1 MIFVIKVGILF
12 LNDLELIMRF
22 KKISCLLLPPLF
34 IFSTSI
40 YAGNTSKE
48 QEIKKLVDQ
57 NFKPLLDKY
66 NVPGMAVGVIQNNKK
81 YEMYYGLQSVQ
92 DKKAVNS
99 STIFELGSVSKLF
112 TATAGGYAKTK
123 GTISFKDTPGK
134 YWKELK
140 NTPIDQV
147 NLLQLATYTSGNLGL
162 QFPDEVQTDQQVLT
176 FFKDWKPKNS
186 IGEYRQYSNPSI
198 GLFGKVVALSM
209 NKPFDQVL
217 EKTIFPDLGLKHSYV
232 NVPKTQMQNY
242 AFGYN
247 QENQPIRVNPG
258 PLDAP
263 AYGVKSTLPDMLKF
277 INANLNTQKYPK
289 DIQRAIN
296 ETHQGFYQVGTM
308 YQALGWEE
316 FSYPAPLQTL
326 LDSNSEQI
334 VMKPNKVTAISK
346 EPSVKMFHKTGS
358 TNGFGTYVV
367 FIPKENI
374 GLVMLTNKRIPNEE
388 RIKAAYAVLNAIKK

>member
-1 MIFVIKVGILF
+1 
-12 LNDLELIMRF
+12 MRF
-22 KKISCLLLPPLF
+22 KKISCLLLSPLF

-40 YAGNTSKE
+40 YAGNTPKD

-57 NFKPLLDKY
+57 NFKPLLEKY
-66 NVPGMAVGVIQNNKK
+66 DVPGMAVGVIQNNKK

-112 TATAGGYAKTK
+112 TATAGGYAKNK
-123 GTISFKDTPGK
+123 GKISFDDTPGK

-147 NLLQLATYTSGNLGL
+147 NLLQLATYTSGNLAL
-162 QFPDEVQTDQQVLT
+162 QFPDEVKTDQQVLT

-217 EKTIFPDLGLKHSYV
+217 EKTIFPALGLKHSYV

-258 PLDAP
+258 PLDAL
-263 AYGVKSTLPDMLKF
+263 AYSVKSTLPDMLSF
-277 INANLNTQKYPK
+277 IHANLNPQKYPA

-296 ETHQGFYQVGTM
+296 ETHQGRYQVNTM

-316 FSYPAPLQTL
+316 FSYPATLQTL

-346 EPSVKMFHKTGS
+346 EPSVKMYHKTGS
-358 TNGFGTYVV
+358 TTGFGTYVV

>member
-1 MIFVIKVGILF
+1 
-12 LNDLELIMRF
+12 MRF
-22 KKISCLLLPPLF
+22 KKISCLLLSPLF

-40 YAGNTSKE
+40 YAGNTPKD

-57 NFKPLLDKY
+57 NFKPLLEKY
-66 NVPGMAVGVIQNNKK
+66 DVPGMAVGVIKNNKK

-112 TATAGGYAKTK
+112 TATAGGYAKNK
-123 GTISFKDTPGK
+123 GKISFDDTPGK

-147 NLLQLATYTSGNLGL
+147 NLLQLATYTSGNLAL
-162 QFPDEVQTDQQVLT
+162 QFPDEVKTDQQVLT

-217 EKTIFPDLGLKHSYV
+217 EKTIFPALGLKHSYV

-263 AYGVKSTLPDMLKF
+263 AYGVKSTLPDMLSF
-277 INANLNTQKYPK
+277 IHANLNPQKYPA

-296 ETHQGFYQVGTM
+296 ETHQGRYQVNTM

-316 FSYPAPLQTL
+316 FSYPATLQTL

-334 VMKPNKVTAISK
+334 NKVTAISK
-346 EPSVKMFHKTGS
+346 EPSVKMYHKTGS

>member
-1 MIFVIKVGILF
+1 
-12 LNDLELIMRF
+12 MRF
-22 KKISCLLLPPLF
+22 KKISCLLLSPLF

-40 YAGNTSKE
+40 YAGNTPKD

-57 NFKPLLDKY
+57 NFKPLLEKY
-66 NVPGMAVGVIQNNKK
+66 DVPGMAVGVIQNNKK

-112 TATAGGYAKTK
+112 TATAGGYAKNK
-123 GTISFKDTPGK
+123 GKISFDDTPGK

-147 NLLQLATYTSGNLGL
+147 NLLQLATYTSGNLAL
-162 QFPDEVQTDQQVLT
+162 QFPDEVKTDQQVLT

-217 EKTIFPDLGLKHSYV
+217 EKTIFPALGLKHSYV

-263 AYGVKSTLPDMLKF
+263 AYSVKSTLPDMLSF
-277 INANLNTQKYPK
+277 IHANLNPQKYPA

-296 ETHQGFYQVGTM
+296 ETHQGRYQVNTM

-316 FSYPAPLQTL
+316 FSYPATLQTL
-326 LDSNSEQI
+326 LDSNSKQI

-346 EPSVKMFHKTGS
+346 EPSVKMYHKTGS
-358 TNGFGTYVV
+358 TTGFGTYVV

>member
-1 MIFVIKVGILF
+1 
-12 LNDLELIMRF
+12 MRF
-22 KKISCLLLPPLF
+22 NKISCLLLSPLF
-34 IFSTSI
+34 IFNTSI
-40 YAGNTSKE
+40 YAGNTPKE

-57 NFKPLLDKY
+57 NFKPLLEKY
-66 NVPGMAVGVIQNNKK
+66 DVPGMAVGVIQNNKK
-81 YEMYYGLQSVQ
+81 YETYYGLQSVQ

-99 STIFELGSVSKLF
+99 NTIFELGSVSKLF

-147 NLLQLATYTSGNLGL
+147 NLLQLATYTSGNLSL

-198 GLFGKVVALSM
+198 GLFGKIVALSM

-263 AYGVKSTLPDMLKF
+263 AYGVKSTLPDMLSF
-277 INANLNTQKYPK
+277 INANLNPQKYPK

-296 ETHQGFYQVGTM
+296 ETHKGFYQVDTM

-334 VMKPNKVTAISK
+334 VMKPNKVSAISK

>member
-1 MIFVIKVGILF
+1 
-12 LNDLELIMRF
+12 MRF

-40 YAGNTSKE
+40 YAGNTPKE
-48 QEIKKLVDQ
+48 QEVKKLVDQ

-66 NVPGMAVGVIQNNKK
+66 DVPGMAVGVIQNNKK
-81 YEMYYGLQSVQ
+81 YEIYYGLQSVQ

-112 TATAGGYAKTK
+112 TATAGGYAKAK
-123 GTISFKDTPGK
+123 GKISFDDTPGK

-147 NLLQLATYTSGNLGL
+147 NLLQLATYTSGNLAL
-162 QFPDEVQTDQQVLT
+162 QFPDEVQTDQQVFT
-176 FFKDWKPKNS
+176 FFKDWKTKNA

-217 EKTIFPDLGLKHSYV
+217 EKTIFPPLHLKNSYV

-242 AFGYN
+242 AYGYN

-263 AYGVKSTLPDMLKF
+263 AYGVKSTLPDMLTF
-277 INANLNTQKYPK
+277 INANLNPQKYPK

-358 TNGFGTYVV
+358 TNGFGSYVV
-367 FIPKENI
+367 FIPTENI

>member
-1 MIFVIKVGILF
+1 
-12 LNDLELIMRF
+12 MRF
-22 KKISCLLLPPLF
+22 KKISCLLLSPLF

-40 YAGNTSKE
+40 YAGNTPKD

-57 NFKPLLDKY
+57 NFKPLLEKY
-66 NVPGMAVGVIQNNKK
+66 DVPGMAVGVIQNNKK

-112 TATAGGYAKTK
+112 TATAGGYAKNK
-123 GTISFKDTPGK
+123 GKISFDDTPGK

-147 NLLQLATYTSGNLGL
+147 NLLQLATYTSGNLAL
-162 QFPDEVQTDQQVLT
+162 QFPDEVKTDQQVLT
-176 FFKDWKPKNS
+176 FFNFLVPKNS

-217 EKTIFPDLGLKHSYV
+217 EKTIFPALGLKHSYV

-263 AYGVKSTLPDMLKF
+263 AYSVKSTLPDMLSF
-277 INANLNTQKYPK
+277 IHANLNPQKYPA

-296 ETHQGFYQVGTM
+296 ETHQGRYQVNTM

-316 FSYPAPLQTL
+316 FSYPATLQTL

-346 EPSVKMFHKTGS
+346 EPSVKMYHKTGS
-358 TNGFGTYVV
+358 TTGFGTYVV

>member
-1 MIFVIKVGILF
+1 
-12 LNDLELIMRF
+12 MRF

-40 YAGNTSKE
+40 YAGNTPKE
-48 QEIKKLVDQ
+48 QEVKKLVDQ

-66 NVPGMAVGVIQNNKK
+66 DVPGMAVGVIQNNKK
-81 YEMYYGLQSVQ
+81 YEIYYGLQSVQ

-112 TATAGGYAKTK
+112 TATAGGYAKAK
-123 GTISFKDTPGK
+123 GKISFDDTPGK

-147 NLLQLATYTSGNLGL
+147 NLLQLATYTSGNLAL

-176 FFKDWKPKNS
+176 FFKDWKTKNA

-217 EKTIFPDLGLKHSYV
+217 EKTIFPPLHLKNSYV

-242 AFGYN
+242 AYGYN

-263 AYGVKSTLPDMLKF
+263 AYGVKSTLPDMLTF
-277 INANLNTQKYPK
+277 INANLNPQKYPK

-358 TNGFGTYVV
+358 TNGFGSYVV

>member
-1 MIFVIKVGILF
+1 
-12 LNDLELIMRF
+12 MRF
-22 KKISCLLLPPLF
+22 KKISCLLLSPLF

-40 YAGNTSKE
+40 YAGNTPKD

-57 NFKPLLDKY
+57 NFKPLLEKY
-66 NVPGMAVGVIQNNKK
+66 DVPGMAVGVIQNNKK

-112 TATAGGYAKTK
+112 TATAGGYAKNK
-123 GTISFKDTPGK
+123 GKISFDDTPGK

-147 NLLQLATYTSGNLGL
+147 NLLQLATYTSGNLAL
-162 QFPDEVQTDQQVLT
+162 QFPDEVKTDQQVLT

-217 EKTIFPDLGLKHSYV
+217 EKTIFPALGLKHSYV

-247 QENQPIRVNPG
+247 QENQPIRVIPG

-263 AYGVKSTLPDMLKF
+263 AYSVKSTLPDMLSF
-277 INANLNTQKYPK
+277 IHANLNPQKYPA

-296 ETHQGFYQVGTM
+296 ETHQGRYQVNTM

-316 FSYPAPLQTL
+316 FSYPATLQTL

-346 EPSVKMFHKTGS
+346 EPSVKMYHKTGS
-358 TNGFGTYVV
+358 TTGFGTYVV

>member
-1 MIFVIKVGILF
+1 MQ
-12 LNDLELIMRF
+12 F
-22 KKISCLLLPPLF
+22 KKISCLLLSPLF

-40 YAGNTSKE
+40 YADNTPKD

-57 NFKPLLDKY
+57 NFKPLLEKY
-66 NVPGMAVGVIQNNKK
+66 DVPGMAVGVIQNNKK

-112 TATAGGYAKTK
+112 TATAGGYAKNK
-123 GTISFKDTPGK
+123 GKISFDDTPGK

-147 NLLQLATYTSGNLGL
+147 NLLQLATYTSGNLAL

-176 FFKDWKPKNS
+176 FFKDWKPKNP

-217 EKTIFPDLGLKHSYV
+217 EKTIFPALGLKHSYV

-247 QENQPIRVNPG
+247 QENQPIRANPG

-263 AYGVKSTLPDMLKF
+263 AYGVKSTLPDMLSF
-277 INANLNTQKYPK
+277 IHANLNPQKYPA

-296 ETHQGFYQVGTM
+296 ETHQGFYQVNTM

-316 FSYPAPLQTL
+316 FSYPATLQTL

-346 EPSVKMFHKTGS
+346 EPSVKMYHKTGS
-358 TNGFGTYVV
+358 TSGFGTYVV

>member
-1 MIFVIKVGILF
+1 
-12 LNDLELIMRF
+12 MRF
-22 KKISCLLLPPLF
+22 NKISCLLLSPLF
-34 IFSTSI
+34 IFNTSI
-40 YAGNTSKE
+40 YAGNPSKE

-57 NFKPLLDKY
+57 NFKPLLEKY
-66 NVPGMAVGVIQNNKK
+66 DVPGMAVGVIQNNKK

-112 TATAGGYAKTK
+112 TATAGGYAKNK
-123 GTISFKDTPGK
+123 GKISFDDTPGK

-147 NLLQLATYTSGNLGL
+147 NLLQLATYTSGNLAL

-217 EKTIFPDLGLKHSYV
+217 EKTIFPGLGLKHSYV

-263 AYGVKSTLPDMLKF
+263 AYGVKSTLPDMLSF
-277 INANLNTQKYPK
+277 INANLNPQKYPK

-308 YQALGWEE
+308 YQAFGWEE

-346 EPSVKMFHKTGS
+346 EPSIKMFHKTGS

-388 RIKAAYAVLNAIKK
+388 RIKAAYALLNAIKK

>member
-1 MIFVIKVGILF
+1 
-12 LNDLELIMRF
+12 MRF
-22 KKISCLLLPPLF
+22 KKISCLLLSPLF

-40 YAGNTSKE
+40 YADNTPKD

-57 NFKPLLDKY
+57 NFKPLLEKY
-66 NVPGMAVGVIQNNKK
+66 DVPGMAVGVIQNNKK

-112 TATAGGYAKTK
+112 TATAGGYAKNK
-123 GTISFKDTPGK
+123 GKISFDDTPGK

-147 NLLQLATYTSGNLGL
+147 NLLQLATYTSGNLAL

-176 FFKDWKPKNS
+176 FFKDWQPKNP

-217 EKTIFPDLGLKHSYV
+217 EKTIFPALGLKHSYV

-263 AYGVKSTLPDMLKF
+263 AYGVKSTLPDMLSF
-277 INANLNTQKYPK
+277 IHANLNPQKYPA

-296 ETHQGFYQVGTM
+296 ETHQGFYQVNTM

-316 FSYPAPLQTL
+316 FSYPATLQTL

-346 EPSVKMFHKTGS
+346 EPSVKMYHKTGS

>member
-1 MIFVIKVGILF
+1 
-12 LNDLELIMRF
+12 MRF
-22 KKISCLLLPPLF
+22 KKISCLLLSPLF

-40 YAGNTSKE
+40 YAGNTPKD

-66 NVPGMAVGVIQNNKK
+66 DVPGMAVGVIQNNKK
-81 YEMYYGLQSVQ
+81 YEMYYGLQSIQ
-92 DKKAVNS
+92 DKKAVSS

-112 TATAGGYAKTK
+112 TATAGGYAKNK
-123 GTISFKDTPGK
+123 GKISFDDTPGK

-147 NLLQLATYTSGNLGL
+147 NLLQLATYTSGNLAL

-247 QENQPIRVNPG
+247 QENQPIRVNSG

-277 INANLNTQKYPK
+277 INANLNPQKYPK

-296 ETHQGFYQVGTM
+296 ETHQGFYHVGTM

-316 FSYPAPLQTL
+316 FSYPALLQTL

-334 VMKPNKVTAISK
+334 VMKSNKVTAISK

>member
-1 MIFVIKVGILF
+1 
-12 LNDLELIMRF
+12 MRF

-40 YAGNTSKE
+40 YASNTPKE
-48 QEIKKLVDQ
+48 QEVKKLVDQ

-66 NVPGMAVGVIQNNKK
+66 DVPGMAVGVIQNNKK
-81 YEMYYGLQSVQ
+81 YEIYYGLQSLQ

-112 TATAGGYAKTK
+112 TATAGGYAKAK
-123 GTISFKDTPGK
+123 GKISFDDTPGK

-147 NLLQLATYTSGNLGL
+147 NLLQLATYTSGNLAL

-176 FFKDWKPKNS
+176 FFKDWKTKNA

-217 EKTIFPDLGLKHSYV
+217 EKTIFPPLHLKNSYV

-242 AFGYN
+242 AYGYN

-258 PLDAP
+258 PLDAS
-263 AYGVKSTLPDMLKF
+263 AYGVKSTLPDMLTF
-277 INANLNTQKYPK
+277 INANLNPQKYPK
-289 DIQRAIN
+289 DIQRAIS

>member
-1 MIFVIKVGILF
+1 
-12 LNDLELIMRF
+12 MRF
-22 KKISCLLLPPLF
+22 KKISCLLLSPLF

-40 YAGNTSKE
+40 YAGNTPKD

-57 NFKPLLDKY
+57 NFKPLLEKY
-66 NVPGMAVGVIQNNKK
+66 DVPGMAVGVIQNNKK

-112 TATAGGYAKTK
+112 TATAGGYAKNK
-123 GTISFKDTPGK
+123 GKISFDDTPGK

-147 NLLQLATYTSGNLGL
+147 NLLQLATYTSGNLAL
-162 QFPDEVQTDQQVLT
+162 QFPDEVKTDQQVLT

-217 EKTIFPDLGLKHSYV
+217 ETTIFPALGLKHSYV

-263 AYGVKSTLPDMLKF
+263 AYGVKSTLPDMLSF
-277 INANLNTQKYPK
+277 IHANLNPQKYPA

-296 ETHQGFYQVGTM
+296 ETHQGRYQVNTM

-316 FSYPAPLQTL
+316 FSYPATLQTL

-346 EPSVKMFHKTGS
+346 EPSVKMYHKTGS
-358 TNGFGTYVV
+358 TTGFGTYVV

>member
-1 MIFVIKVGILF
+1 
-12 LNDLELIMRF
+12 MRF
-22 KKISCLLLPPLF
+22 KKISCLLLSPLF

-40 YAGNTSKE
+40 YAGNTPKD

-57 NFKPLLDKY
+57 NFKPLLEKY
-66 NVPGMAVGVIQNNKK
+66 DVPGMAVGVIQNNKK

-112 TATAGGYAKTK
+112 TATAGGYAKNK
-123 GTISFKDTPGK
+123 GKISFDDTPGK

-147 NLLQLATYTSGNLGL
+147 NLLQLATYTSGNLAL
-162 QFPDEVQTDQQVLT
+162 QFPDEVKTDQQVLT
-176 FFKDWKPKNS
+176 FFNHWKPKNS

-217 EKTIFPDLGLKHSYV
+217 EKTIFPALGLKHSYV

-263 AYGVKSTLPDMLKF
+263 AYSVKSTLPDMLSF
-277 INANLNTQKYPK
+277 IHANLNPQKYPA

-296 ETHQGFYQVGTM
+296 ETHQGRYQVNTM

-316 FSYPAPLQTL
+316 FSYPATLQTL

-346 EPSVKMFHKTGS
+346 EPSVKMYHKTGS
-358 TNGFGTYVV
+358 TTGFGTYVV

>member
-1 MIFVIKVGILF
+1 MQF
-12 LNDLELIMRF
+12 N
-22 KKISCLLLPPLF
+22 KISCLLLSPLF
-34 IFSTSI
+34 IFNTSI
-40 YAGNTSKE
+40 YAGNTPKE

-57 NFKPLLDKY
+57 NFKPLLEKY
-66 NVPGMAVGVIQNNKK
+66 DVPGMAVGIIQNNKK
-81 YEMYYGLQSVQ
+81 YETYYGLQSVQ

-263 AYGVKSTLPDMLKF
+263 AYGVKSTLPDMLSF
-277 INANLNTQKYPK
+277 VNANLNPQKYPA
-289 DIQRAIN
+289 DIQHAIN

>member
-1 MIFVIKVGILF
+1 
-12 LNDLELIMRF
+12 MRF
-22 KKISCLLLPPLF
+22 KKISCLLLSPLF

-40 YAGNTSKE
+40 YAGNTPKDR
-48 QEIKKLVDQ
+48 EIKKLVDQ

-66 NVPGMAVGVIQNNKK
+66 DVPGMAVGVIQNNKK
-81 YEMYYGLQSVQ
+81 YETYYGLQSVQ
-92 DKKAVNS
+92 DKKSVSS

-112 TATAGGYAKTK
+112 TATAGGYAKNK
-123 GTISFKDTPGK
+123 GKISFDDTPGK

-147 NLLQLATYTSGNLGL
+147 KLLQLATYTSGNLAL

-176 FFKDWKPKNS
+176 FFKEWKPKNP

-217 EKTIFPDLGLKHSYV
+217 EKTIFPGLGLKHSYV

-263 AYGVKSTLPDMLKF
+263 AYGVKSTLPDMLSF
-277 INANLNTQKYPK
+277 INANINPQKYPA

-346 EPSVKMFHKTGS
+346 EPSIKMFHKTGS

>member
-1 MIFVIKVGILF
+1 
-12 LNDLELIMRF
+12 MRF
-22 KKISCLLLPPLF
+22 KKISCLLLSPLF

-40 YAGNTSKE
+40 YAGNTPKD

-57 NFKPLLDKY
+57 NFKPLLEKY
-66 NVPGMAVGVIQNNKK
+66 DVPGMAVGVIQNNKK

-112 TATAGGYAKTK
+112 TATAGGYAKNK
-123 GTISFKDTPGK
+123 GKISFDDTPGK

-147 NLLQLATYTSGNLGL
+147 NLLQLATYTSGNLAL
-162 QFPDEVQTDQQVLT
+162 QFPDEVKTDQQVLT

-217 EKTIFPDLGLKHSYV
+217 EKTIFPALGLKHSYV

-263 AYGVKSTLPDMLKF
+263 AYSVKSTLPDMLSF
-277 INANLNTQKYPK
+277 IHANLNPQKYPA
-289 DIQRAIN
+289 DIQLAIN
-296 ETHQGFYQVGTM
+296 ETHQGRYQVNTM

-316 FSYPAPLQTL
+316 FSYPATLQTL

-346 EPSVKMFHKTGS
+346 EPSVKMYHKTGS
-358 TNGFGTYVV
+358 TTGFGTYVV

>member
-1 MIFVIKVGILF
+1 
-12 LNDLELIMRF
+12 MRF
-22 KKISCLLLPPLF
+22 KKISCLLLSPLF

-40 YAGNTSKE
+40 YAGNTPKDR
-48 QEIKKLVDQ
+48 EIKKLVDQ

-66 NVPGMAVGVIQNNKK
+66 DVPGMAVGVIQNNKK
-81 YEMYYGLQSVQ
+81 YETYYGLQSVQ
-92 DKKAVNS
+92 DKKAVSS

-112 TATAGGYAKTK
+112 TATAGGYAKNK
-123 GTISFKDTPGK
+123 GKISFDDTPGK

-147 NLLQLATYTSGNLGL
+147 NLLQLATYTSGNLAL

-176 FFKDWKPKNS
+176 FFKDWKPKNP

-209 NKPFDQVL
+209 NKPFDQLL

-263 AYGVKSTLPDMLKF
+263 AYGVKSTLPDMLSF
-277 INANLNTQKYPK
+277 INANLNPQKYPK

-296 ETHQGFYQVGTM
+296 ETHQGFYQVGTL

>member
-1 MIFVIKVGILF
+1 
-12 LNDLELIMRF
+12 MRF
-22 KKISCLLLPPLF
+22 KKISYLLLPSLF
-34 IFSTSI
+34 IFNTSI
-40 YAGNTSKE
+40 YAGNTSKD
-48 QEIKKLVDQ
+48 QEIKQLIDQ
-57 NFKPLLDKY
+57 NFKPLLEKY

-81 YEMYYGLQSVQ
+81 YEAYYGLQSVQ

-99 STIFELGSVSKLF
+99 NTIFELGSVSKLF
-112 TATAGGYAKTK
+112 TATAGAYAKNTGK
-123 GTISFKDTPGK
+123 ISFDDTPRK

-147 NLLQLATYTSGNLGL
+147 NLLQLATYTSGNLAL

-176 FFKDWKPKNS
+176 FFKDWKPKNP

-198 GLFGKVVALSM
+198 GLFGEIVGLSM
-209 NKPFDQVL
+209 KQPFSQVL

-263 AYGVKSTLPDMLKF
+263 AYGVKSTLPDMLSF
-277 INANLNTQKYPK
+277 IHANLNPQKYPAN
-289 DIQRAIN
+289 IQRAIN
-296 ETHQGFYQVGTM
+296 ETHQGRYQVNSM

-316 FSYPAPLQTL
+316 FAYPATLQTL

-346 EPSVKMFHKTGS
+346 EPSFKMYHKTGS

-367 FIPKENI
+367 FIPKDNI

-388 RIKAAYAVLNAIKK
+388 RIKVAYAVLNAIKK

>member
-1 MIFVIKVGILF
+1 
-12 LNDLELIMRF
+12 MRF
-22 KKISCLLLPPLF
+22 KKISCLLLSPLF

-40 YAGNTSKE
+40 YAGNTPKD

-57 NFKPLLDKY
+57 NFKPLLEKY
-66 NVPGMAVGVIQNNKK
+66 DVPGMAVGVIQNNKK
-81 YEMYYGLQSVQ
+81 YETYYGLQSVQ
-92 DKKAVNS
+92 DKKSVSS

-112 TATAGGYAKTK
+112 TATAGGYAKNK
-123 GTISFKDTPGK
+123 GKISFDDTPGK

-147 NLLQLATYTSGNLGL
+147 NLLQLATYTSGNLAL

-176 FFKDWKPKNS
+176 FFKEWKPKNP

-217 EKTIFPDLGLKHSYV
+217 EKTIFPGLGLKHSYV

-263 AYGVKSTLPDMLKF
+263 AYGVKSTLPDMLSF
-277 INANLNTQKYPK
+277 INANINPQKYPA

-346 EPSVKMFHKTGS
+346 EPSIKMFHKTGS

>member
-1 MIFVIKVGILF
+1 
-12 LNDLELIMRF
+12 MRF
-22 KKISCLLLPPLF
+22 KKISCLLLSPLF

-40 YAGNTSKE
+40 YAGNTPKD

-57 NFKPLLDKY
+57 NFKPLLEKY
-66 NVPGMAVGVIQNNKK
+66 DVPGMAVGVIQNNKK

-92 DKKAVNS
+92 DKKAVNR

-112 TATAGGYAKTK
+112 TATAGGYAKNK
-123 GTISFKDTPGK
+123 GKISFDDTPGK

-147 NLLQLATYTSGNLGL
+147 NLLQLATYTSGNLAL
-162 QFPDEVQTDQQVLT
+162 QFPDEVKTDQQVLT

-217 EKTIFPDLGLKHSYV
+217 EKTIFPALGLKHSYV

-247 QENQPIRVNPG
+247 QENQPIRANPG

-263 AYGVKSTLPDMLKF
+263 AYGVKSTLPDMLSF
-277 INANLNTQKYPK
+277 IHANLNPQKYPA

-296 ETHQGFYQVGTM
+296 ETHQGFYQVNTM

-316 FSYPAPLQTL
+316 FSYPATLQTL

-346 EPSVKMFHKTGS
+346 EPSVKMYHKTGS
-358 TNGFGTYVV
+358 TTGFGTYVV

-388 RIKAAYAVLNAIKK
+388 RIKAAYAVLDAIKK

>member
-1 MIFVIKVGILF
+1 
-12 LNDLELIMRF
+12 MRF
-22 KKISCLLLPPLF
+22 KKISCLLLSPLF

-40 YAGNTSKE
+40 YAGNTPKD

-57 NFKPLLDKY
+57 NFKPLLEKY
-66 NVPGMAVGVIQNNKK
+66 DVPGMAVGVIQNNKK

-112 TATAGGYAKTK
+112 TATAGGYAKNK
-123 GTISFKDTPGK
+123 GKISFDDTPGK

-147 NLLQLATYTSGNLGL
+147 NLLQLATYTSGNLAL
-162 QFPDEVQTDQQVLT
+162 QFPDEVKTDQQVLT

-217 EKTIFPDLGLKHSYV
+217 EKTIFPALGLKHSYV

-263 AYGVKSTLPDMLKF
+263 AYSVKSTLPDMLSF
-277 INANLNTQKYPK
+277 IHANLNTQKYPA

-296 ETHQGFYQVGTM
+296 ETHQGRYQVNTM

-316 FSYPAPLQTL
+316 FSYPATLQTL

-346 EPSVKMFHKTGS
+346 EPSVKMYHKTGS
-358 TNGFGTYVV
+358 TTGFGTYVV

>member
-1 MIFVIKVGILF
+1 
-12 LNDLELIMRF
+12 MRF

-40 YAGNTSKE
+40 YAGNTPKD

-57 NFKPLLDKY
+57 NFKPLLEKY
-66 NVPGMAVGVIQNNKK
+66 DVPGMAVGVIQNNKK

-112 TATAGGYAKTK
+112 TATAGGYAKNK
-123 GTISFKDTPGK
+123 GKISFDDTPGK

-147 NLLQLATYTSGNLGL
+147 NLLQLATYTSGNLAL

-176 FFKDWKPKNS
+176 FFKDWQPKNP

-209 NKPFDQVL
+209 NKPFDQAL
-217 EKTIFPDLGLKHSYV
+217 EKTIFLALGLKHSYV

-263 AYGVKSTLPDMLKF
+263 AYGVKSTLPDMLSF
-277 INANLNTQKYPK
+277 IYANLNPQKYPA

-296 ETHQGFYQVGTM
+296 ETHQGRYQVNTM

-316 FSYPAPLQTL
+316 FSYPATLQTL

-346 EPSVKMFHKTGS
+346 EPSVKMYHKTGS

-388 RIKAAYAVLNAIKK
+388 RIKAAYAVLSAIKK

>member
-1 MIFVIKVGILF
+1 
-12 LNDLELIMRF
+12 MRF
-22 KKISCLLLPPLF
+22 KKISCLLLSPLF

-40 YAGNTSKE
+40 YADNTPKD

-57 NFKPLLDKY
+57 NFKPLLEKY
-66 NVPGMAVGVIQNNKK
+66 DVPGMAVGVIQNNKK

-112 TATAGGYAKTK
+112 TATAGGYAKNK
-123 GTISFKDTPGK
+123 GKISFDDTPGK

-147 NLLQLATYTSGNLGL
+147 NLLQLATYTSGNLAL

-176 FFKDWKPKNS
+176 FFKDWKPKNP

-217 EKTIFPDLGLKHSYV
+217 EKTIFPALGLKHSYV

-263 AYGVKSTLPDMLKF
+263 AYGVKSTLPDMLSF
-277 INANLNTQKYPK
+277 IHANLNPQKYPA

-296 ETHQGFYQVGTM
+296 ETHQGLYQVNTM

-346 EPSVKMFHKTGS
+346 EPSVKMYHKTGS

>member
-1 MIFVIKVGILF
+1 
-12 LNDLELIMRF
+12 MRF
-22 KKISCLLLPPLF
+22 KKISCLLLSPLF

-40 YAGNTSKE
+40 YAGNTPKD

-66 NVPGMAVGVIQNNKK
+66 DVPGMAVGVIQNNKK

-92 DKKAVNS
+92 DKKAVSS

-112 TATAGGYAKTK
+112 TATAGGYAKNK
-123 GTISFKDTPGK
+123 GKISFDDTPGK

-147 NLLQLATYTSGNLGL
+147 NLLQLATYTSGNLAL

-176 FFKDWKPKNS
+176 FFKDWKPKNP

-277 INANLNTQKYPK
+277 INANLNPQKYPA

>member
-1 MIFVIKVGILF
+1 
-12 LNDLELIMRF
+12 MRF
-22 KKISCLLLPPLF
+22 KKISCLLLSPLF

-40 YAGNTSKE
+40 YAGNTPKD

-57 NFKPLLDKY
+57 NFKPLLEKY
-66 NVPGMAVGVIQNNKK
+66 DVPGMAVGVIQNNKK

-112 TATAGGYAKTK
+112 TATAGGYAKNK
-123 GTISFKDTPGK
+123 GKISFDDTPGK

-147 NLLQLATYTSGNLGL
+147 NLLQLATYTSGNLAL
-162 QFPDEVQTDQQVLT
+162 QFPDEVKTDQQVLT

-217 EKTIFPDLGLKHSYV
+217 EKTIFPALGLKHSYV

-263 AYGVKSTLPDMLKF
+263 AYSVKSTLPDMLSF
-277 INANLNTQKYPK
+277 IHANLNPQKYPA

-296 ETHQGFYQVGTM
+296 ETHQGRYQVNTM

-316 FSYPAPLQTL
+316 FSYPATLQTL

-346 EPSVKMFHKTGS
+346 EPSVKMYHKTGS
-358 TNGFGTYVV
+358 TTGFGTYVL

>member
-1 MIFVIKVGILF
+1 
-12 LNDLELIMRF
+12 MRF
-22 KKISCLLLPPLF
+22 KKNFCLLLPPLF

-40 YAGNTSKE
+40 YAGNISKQ

-66 NVPGMAVGVIQNNKK
+66 DVPGMAVGVIQNNKK
-81 YEMYYGLQSVQ
+81 YETYYGLQSVQ

-112 TATAGGYAKTK
+112 TATAGGYAKNK
-123 GTISFKDTPGK
+123 GKISFDDTPGK

-147 NLLQLATYTSGNLGL
+147 NLLQLATYTSGNLAL

-176 FFKDWKPKNS
+176 FFKDWKPKNP

-277 INANLNTQKYPK
+277 INANLNPQKYPK

>member
-1 MIFVIKVGILF
+1 
-12 LNDLELIMRF
+12 MRF
-22 KKISCLLLPPLF
+22 KKISCLLLSPLF

-40 YAGNTSKE
+40 YAGNTPKDR
-48 QEIKKLVDQ
+48 EIKKLVDQ

-66 NVPGMAVGVIQNNKK
+66 DVPGMAVGVIQNNKK
-81 YEMYYGLQSVQ
+81 YETYYGLQSVQ
-92 DKKAVNS
+92 DKKSVSS

-112 TATAGGYAKTK
+112 TATAGGYAKNK
-123 GTISFKDTPGK
+123 GKISFDDTSGK

-147 NLLQLATYTSGNLGL
+147 NLLQLATYTSGNLAL

-176 FFKDWKPKNS
+176 FFKEWKPKNP

-217 EKTIFPDLGLKHSYV
+217 EKTIFPGLGLKHSYV

-263 AYGVKSTLPDMLKF
+263 AYGVKSTLPDMLSF
-277 INANLNTQKYPK
+277 INANINPQKYPA

-346 EPSVKMFHKTGS
+346 EPSIKMFHKTGS

>member
-1 MIFVIKVGILF
+1 
-12 LNDLELIMRF
+12 MRF
-22 KKISCLLLPPLF
+22 NKISCLLLSPLF
-34 IFSTSI
+34 IFNTSI
-40 YAGNTSKE
+40 YAGNTPKD

-57 NFKPLLDKY
+57 NFKPLLEKY
-66 NVPGMAVGVIQNNKK
+66 DVPGMAVGVIQNNKK
-81 YEMYYGLQSVQ
+81 YETYYGLQSVQ

-123 GTISFKDTPGK
+123 GTISFKDTTGK

-209 NKPFDQVL
+209 NKPFDQLL

-277 INANLNTQKYPK
+277 INANLNPQKYPK

-358 TNGFGTYVV
+358 TNGFGSYVV

>member
-1 MIFVIKVGILF
+1 
-12 LNDLELIMRF
+12 MRF
-22 KKISCLLLPPLF
+22 KKISCLLLSPLF

-40 YAGNTSKE
+40 YADNTPKDR
-48 QEIKKLVDQ
+48 EIKKLVDQ

-66 NVPGMAVGVIQNNKK
+66 DVPGMAVGVIQNNKK
-81 YEMYYGLQSVQ
+81 YETYYGLQSVQ
-92 DKKAVNS
+92 DKKAVSS

-112 TATAGGYAKTK
+112 TATAGGYAKNK
-123 GTISFKDTPGK
+123 GKISFDDTPGK

-140 NTPIDQV
+140 NTTIDQV
-147 NLLQLATYTSGNLGL
+147 NLLQLATYTSGNLAL

-277 INANLNTQKYPK
+277 INANLNPQKYPA

>member
-1 MIFVIKVGILF
+1 
-12 LNDLELIMRF
+12 MRF
-22 KKISCLLLPPLF
+22 KKISCLLLSPLF

-40 YAGNTSKE
+40 YAGNTPKD

-57 NFKPLLDKY
+57 NFKPLLEKY
-66 NVPGMAVGVIQNNKK
+66 DVPGMAVGVIQNNKK

-112 TATAGGYAKTK
+112 TATAGGYAKNK
-123 GTISFKDTPGK
+123 GKISFDDTPGK

-147 NLLQLATYTSGNLGL
+147 NLLQLATYTSGNLAL

-176 FFKDWKPKNS
+176 FFKDWQPKNP

-217 EKTIFPDLGLKHSYV
+217 EKTIFPALGLKHSYV
-232 NVPKTQMQNY
+232 NVAKTQMQNY

-247 QENQPIRVNPG
+247 QENQPIRVIPG

-263 AYGVKSTLPDMLKF
+263 AYGVKSTLPDMLSF
-277 INANLNTQKYPK
+277 IHANLNPQKYPT

-296 ETHQGFYQVGTM
+296 ETHQGRYQVNTM

-316 FSYPAPLQTL
+316 FSYPATLQTL

-346 EPSVKMFHKTGS
+346 EPSVKMYHKTGS

-388 RIKAAYAVLNAIKK
+388 RIKAAYAVLSAIKK